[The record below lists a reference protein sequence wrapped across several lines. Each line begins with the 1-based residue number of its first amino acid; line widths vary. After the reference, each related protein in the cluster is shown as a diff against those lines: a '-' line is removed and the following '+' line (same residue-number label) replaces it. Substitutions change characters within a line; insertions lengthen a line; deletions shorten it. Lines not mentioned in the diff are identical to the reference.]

1 MNFAKVKSVAVV
13 GLTPYLVDVEVNIES
28 KALPKFEIVGL
39 PGKAVEE
46 AKERVKDLVK
56 EFSEIPKL
64 QLDEMK
70 EEQIKWLFIEPLIE
84 ALGWEKK
91 SIEKEA
97 RVLKGRADYILKS
110 GNKEAIV
117 IEAKKTNVPLMEEEG
132 RQAVSYAYHRKIKF

>member
-1 MNFAKVKSVAVV
+1 MVTK
-13 GLTPYLVDVEVNIES
+13 
-28 KALPKFEIVGL
+28 
-39 PGKAVEE
+39 EE